1 MKSSQPASI
10 PNQPAG
16 PEKEVGVWEGT
27 RASLG
32 FWLRTIFT
40 LSIYYFL
47 FHRFNK
53 ITLTTR
59 RVTQTRGNFLTQN
72 ETSLGLHNVTD
83 ITINR
88 SFIGRMFNYGDITIQ
103 SAGSGSSEI
112 NFNGLH
118 DPERLRELIYDL
130 RDGRVDEER
139 L

>member
-1 MKSSQPASI
+1 MKSSLPAS
-10 PNQPAG
+10 NQPVG
-16 PEKEVGVWEGT
+16 PEREVGVWEGT

-32 FWLRTIFT
+32 FWLKTIFT
-40 LSIYYFL
+40 LSLYYFL

-88 SFIGRMFNYGDITIQ
+88 SFIGRLFNYGDLIIQ
-103 SAGSGSSEI
+103 SAGSGGSEI
-112 NFNGLH
+112 NFHGLH
-118 DPERLRELIYDL
+118 DPEKVRELIYDL
-130 RDGRVDEER
+130 RDGRVDEET